1 MAVKPTNP
9 TGPSR
14 LATGVG
20 WLLGSIIA
28 LSSIGVGLITT
39 SVFGPVVVAFGIAV
53 GLAMALGFPI

>member
-1 MAVKPTNP
+1 MAVKPTNS

-14 LATGVG
+14 LATGAG

-39 SVFGPVVVAFGIAV
+39 SVLGPVVVAFGITV
-53 GLAMALGFPI
+53 GLAMALGFLI